1 MRWFVPLTCLVFFCL
16 KCPALAQLRPSVPT
30 GDFRVEGR
38 LGTDPTV
45 GPPGGPSLPP
55 GPAAFRDSLGGKS
68 PDEIL
73 KSIDKTSARVLP
85 TAPSQRGQSGP
96 LSWRENSVLLRTK
109 SSSKTF

>member
-1 MRWFVPLTCLVFFCL
+1 MVRASHMPRFLQSKMHCTRATPPF
-16 KCPALAQLRPSVPT
+16 S
-30 GDFRVEGR
+30 DFRVEGR

-73 KSIDKTSARVLP
+73 KSIDKDL
-85 TAPSQRGQSGP
+85 G
-96 LSWRENSVLLRTK
+96 K
-109 SSSKTF
+109 SSPDRSESEGAVRSLELERELSSPADKIFK